1 MFSWFKSITPSAS
14 DGLGKMTS
22 EFGHMLDAG
31 RHCFDVAA
39 NALLGGTDPEVIRKD
54 LFSTDQS
61 INEAEQNIRRHLV
74 VHVSV
79 HGAASLPACLVLM
92 TVVKDAE
99 RIGDYAKNVF
109 DLTPRASAISTA
121 SAAHSDLVELKDEV
135 SAALAKT
142 RKAFDSQS
150 EDEARALVRQMND
163 MEDRCD
169 QRIEEILAG
178 EAEHSA
184 PATLVLAYRYF
195 KRVVSHAMNITTSIF
210 MPLDKID
217 YFDEK
222 PRPNIP

>member
-1 MFSWFKSITPSAS
+1 MFDWFKNTAPAAS
-14 DGLGKMTS
+14 EGMNNMTS

-39 NALLGGTDPEVIRKD
+39 NALLGGTDPAVIRKD
-54 LFSTDQS
+54 LFLTDQS
-61 INEAEQNIRRHLV
+61 INEAEQNVRRHLV

-79 HGAASLPACLVLM
+79 HGAASLPACLILM

-109 DLTPRASAISTA
+109 DLTPRAAAVRSDTTA
-121 SAAHSDLVELKDEV
+121 HKDLIDLKDAV
-135 SAALAKT
+135 SAALSRT
-142 RKAFDSQS
+142 RKAFDSQD
-150 EDEARALVRQMND
+150 EGEARALVREMNA

-169 QRIEEILAG
+169 QRIEEILASEG
-178 EAEHSA
+178 EHSV

-222 PRPNIP
+222 PRPDIT

>member
-54 LFSTDQS
+54 LFSTDRS
-61 INEAEQNIRRHLV
+61 INEAEQNVRRHLV

-99 RIGDYAKNVF
+99 RIGDYAKNIF
-109 DLTPRASAISTA
+109 DLTPQASAINSDA
-121 SAAHSDLVELKDEV
+121 FAHGDLVELKDAI

-142 RKAFDSQS
+142 RKAFDSQD
-150 EDEARALVRQMND
+150 EDEARALVRQMNE

-169 QRIEEILAG
+169 QRVEEILAS
-178 EAEHSA
+178 ESEHSV

-222 PRPNIP
+222 PRPEIP

>member
-14 DGLGKMTS
+14 DGLGTMTS

-54 LFSTDQS
+54 LFLTDRS
-61 INEAEQNIRRHLV
+61 INEAEQNVRRHLV

-99 RIGDYAKNVF
+99 RIGDYAKNIF
-109 DLTPRASAISTA
+109 DLTPRAEAISTD
-121 SAAHSDLVELKDEV
+121 SSAHSDLVELKDAV

-142 RKAFDSQS
+142 RKAFDSQD
-150 EDEARALVRQMND
+150 EDEARALVRQMNE

-169 QRIEEILAG
+169 QSIEEILAS
-178 EAEHSA
+178 ESEHNA

-195 KRVVSHAMNITTSIF
+195 KRVISHSMNITTSIF

-222 PRPNIP
+222 PRPEIP